1 MSQRILVTGATG
13 HIGRELVR
21 VLQQHKADF
30 AVLTSPSGRN
40 LPGVLSVEGDF
51 ADPASLERAFRGF
64 DTLFLLLPLV
74 PNKLDLARNAV
85 QAAKA
90 AGVKHIVRSSGAG
103 ADAASPVAIAQLQG
117 RIDEL
122 VQGSGLAW
130 TLLRPSFFMQNWVNY
145 YADQLKAGAYHAPNG
160 EGAIGVIDVRDI
172 AESAAAVLLDPA
184 AHAGRSYTLTGGE
197 ALTNAQQ
204 VAALSEAAGRPMRY
218 VDVPEAAAQ
227 AAMQQM
233 GMAAVVVD
241 WFMSLHHVVK
251 QGWAAGLTGDVA
263 MLTGH
268 PPRRFIDF
276 AAEAAGALR

>member
-1 MSQRILVTGATG
+1 MSHRILVTGATG

-21 VLQQHKADF
+21 VLQQRKADF
-30 AVLTSPSGRN
+30 AVLTSPSGRSV
-40 LPGVLSVEGDF
+40 PGVLSVEGDF
-51 ADPASLERAFRGF
+51 ADAASLERVFRGF

-74 PNKLDLARNAV
+74 PNKLELARNAV

-122 VQGSGLAW
+122 VQGSGLGW

-160 EGAIGVIDVRDI
+160 NGAIGMIDVRDI
-172 AESAAAVLLDPA
+172 AESAAAVLADPA
-184 AHAGRSYTLTGGE
+184 VHAGRIYTLTGPE

-204 VAALSEAAGRPMRY
+204 VAALSEASGRPMRY

-233 GMAAVVVD
+233 GMPPVVID

-251 QGWAAGLTGDVA
+251 EGWAAGLTDDVA
-263 MLTGH
+263 QLTGH
-268 PPRRFIDF
+268 PPRRFLDF
-276 AAEAAGALR
+276 AAESASTLR

>member
-1 MSQRILVTGATG
+1 MSPRILVTGATG

-21 VLQQHKADF
+21 VLQQREADF
-30 AVLTSPSGRN
+30 AVVTSPSGRN

-74 PNKLDLARNAV
+74 PNKLEMARNAV

-145 YADQLKAGAYHAPNG
+145 HADQLRAGAYHAPNG
-160 EGAIGVIDVRDI
+160 DGAIGVIDVRDI
-172 AESAAAVLLDPA
+172 AESAAAVLLHPA

-204 VAALSEAAGRPMRY
+204 VAALSEASGRAMRY
-218 VDVPEAAAQ
+218 VDVPEASAQ

-233 GMAAVVVD
+233 GMPAEVVE

-263 MLTGH
+263 GLTGH
-268 PPRRFIDF
+268 PPRRFLDF
-276 AAEAAGALR
+276 ANESAAALR